1 MGETLPRAL
10 WEDTMS
16 YISTHLHSSMRCQYF
31 LLWQKESE
39 TVKMSNFKLD
49 SQQISYNIR
58 NNKDSDQK
66 PLLSFDTTLVIQN
79 LFKIA
84 ITYMKIQ
91 NAGIWEFWY
100 LAFNECTP
108 RLHKIIHDNNVTTS
122 RVSFLQPDYSLIA
135 FTNLCTHNLLWIKIE
150 FH

>member
-1 MGETLPRAL
+1 
-10 WEDTMS
+10 
-16 YISTHLHSSMRCQYF
+16 
-31 LLWQKESE
+31 
-39 TVKMSNFKLD
+39 MSNFKLD

-91 NAGIWEFWY
+91 NAGILWLMRILIPGIQWVY
-100 LAFNECTP
+100 PQTAQDHP
-108 RLHKIIHDNNVTTS
+108 R
-122 RVSFLQPDYSLIA
+122 
-135 FTNLCTHNLLWIKIE
+135 
-150 FH
+150 